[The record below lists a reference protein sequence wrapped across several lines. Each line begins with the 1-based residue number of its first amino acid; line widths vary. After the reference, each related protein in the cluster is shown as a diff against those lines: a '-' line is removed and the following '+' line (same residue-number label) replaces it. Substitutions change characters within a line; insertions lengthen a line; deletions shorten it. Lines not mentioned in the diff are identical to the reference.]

1 MLLEGT
7 QKEKILADAGEELR
21 FGVSALGTGV
31 PGPQWEMNPYEMWA
45 RGRGDPK
52 NVSSGL
58 PCSSFMLL
66 CKKKEELG
74 GGRGQEISGHHEE
87 K

>member
-1 MLLEGT
+1 
-7 QKEKILADAGEELR
+7 
-21 FGVSALGTGV
+21 
-31 PGPQWEMNPYEMWA
+31 MNPCEMWA

-52 NVSSGL
+52 NVSS
-58 PCSSFMLL
+58 SFYVHPL
-66 CKKKEELG
+66 CCCAKKKKEELG